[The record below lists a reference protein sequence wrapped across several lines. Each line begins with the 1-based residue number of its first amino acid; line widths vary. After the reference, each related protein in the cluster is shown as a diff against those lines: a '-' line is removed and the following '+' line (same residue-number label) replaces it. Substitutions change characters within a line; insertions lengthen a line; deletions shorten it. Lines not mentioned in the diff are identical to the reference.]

1 MTERQVIVTE
11 RVRQDI
17 ELIVDVIM
25 QVTSANFAEQYG
37 RRLESEIATLSY
49 MAEVLPPSRML
60 IPKRYHK
67 DAKTMSIGK
76 RKLTAIF
83 HIENEYIVV
92 DKIIPTALLTY

>member
-1 MTERQVIVTE
+1 MTERQVI
-11 RVRQDI
+11 
-17 ELIVDVIM
+17 
-25 QVTSANFAEQYG
+25 
-37 RRLESEIATLSY
+37 
-49 MAEVLPPSRML
+49 
-60 IPKRYHK
+60 